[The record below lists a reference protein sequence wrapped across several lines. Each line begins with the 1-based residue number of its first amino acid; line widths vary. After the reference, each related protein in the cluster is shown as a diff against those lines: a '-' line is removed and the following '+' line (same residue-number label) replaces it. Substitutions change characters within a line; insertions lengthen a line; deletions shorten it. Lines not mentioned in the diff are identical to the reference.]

1 VEWLLPYNTLINTG
15 DFMTRFRAE
24 IEFSLDYDYD
34 ASIQEAEMEL
44 KGYLDSLESLVINSI
59 VKTSISHQEALKQ
72 IQELLDETAAYG
84 NVSSEAVK
92 YILNKVT

>member
-1 VEWLLPYNTLINTG
+1 
-15 DFMTRFRAE
+15 MTRFRAE
-24 IEFSLDYDYD
+24 IEFSLPIKNATIND
-34 ASIQEAEMEL
+34 AEEEL
-44 KGYLDSLESLVINSI
+44 KYQLDRVDSLVIKSI